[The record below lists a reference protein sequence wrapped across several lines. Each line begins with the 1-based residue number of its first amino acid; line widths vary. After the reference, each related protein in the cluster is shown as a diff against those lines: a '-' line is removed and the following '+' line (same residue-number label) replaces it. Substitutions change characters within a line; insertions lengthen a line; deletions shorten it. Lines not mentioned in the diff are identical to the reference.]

1 MQESLNMKA
10 ILTLLVCLPVLAPAD
25 DSKTEPNRLSK
36 QERKE
41 GFALLFDGKSLK
53 GWDGDPESW
62 SVKNG
67 AIVGTN
73 DNHKI
78 EQNTFLIHR
87 QPQANFILRAQVRLR
102 NGNSGIQFR
111 SRQLPGPGWI
121 VSGYQAD
128 LSDEAGRQSWGN
140 FYEERGRSRTM
151 MKTPDEGWLKAK
163 AARREKDW
171 NDYEI
176 VADGSRIRLIFN
188 GVVTIDTTEDK
199 WPTGIIALQL
209 HTGKPM
215 LVEFRS
221 IRLKSLPSTAGGR

>member
-1 MQESLNMKA
+1 
-10 ILTLLVCLPVLAPAD
+10 
-25 DSKTEPNRLSK
+25 
-36 QERKE
+36 
-41 GFALLFDGKSLK
+41 
-53 GWDGDPESW
+53 
-62 SVKNG
+62 
-67 AIVGTN
+67 
-73 DNHKI
+73 
-78 EQNTFLIHR
+78 
-87 QPQANFILRAQVRLR
+87 
-102 NGNSGIQFR
+102 
-111 SRQLPGPGWI
+111 
-121 VSGYQAD
+121 
-128 LSDEAGRQSWGN
+128 
-140 FYEERGRSRTM
+140 M

-163 AARREKDW
+163 AALREKDW